1 MHYLNK
7 KDNPA
12 LKTATILSILALLTV
27 ASSTVMLSASPFWL
41 SAEAATEEEKANDE
55 SASVGTE
62 IPDATAF
69 GNIPGILSNVT
80 AFGNIPH
87 ITLNATDDTSSSIP
101 SVTEFGRGEQ
111 AGVEN
116 EHDDEEEEVL
126 ETDNLEDLAKY
137 A

>member
-7 KDNPA
+7 RDNPA
-12 LKTATILSILALLTV
+12 LKTATILSILALLAV
-27 ASSTVMLSASPFWL
+27 ASSTAMLSASPFWL
-41 SAEAATEEEKANDE
+41 SAEAATEKGKVNDE
-55 SASVGTE
+55 SGSVGTE

-69 GNIPGILSNVT
+69 GNIPDIISNVT
-80 AFGNIPH
+80 AFGNIPG
-87 ITLNATDDTSSSIP
+87 ITLNATDDISTSIP

-111 AGVEN
+111 AGIEN
-116 EHDDEEEEVL
+116 EQDDDEEEVL